1 MYLKYIICILHKLL
15 KKIQTFIPGSIVM
28 QLSRF
33 TDFSLRVLLYLV
45 INNNKRAHLKTIA
58 DFYPIPLEHLRKV
71 VHALSKSGY
80 LQTYRGKN
88 GGIELAIPPEDIKI
102 GNVVEHFEKRQ
113 TLIDCE
119 GLSCR
124 LAASCALKDALRQG
138 QNALIDKLNSYTLA
152 DLVDTKT
159 EMVKLLFNDAA

>member
-1 MYLKYIICILHKLL
+1 MIVQ
-15 KKIQTFIPGSIVM
+15 IQTFILGGIVM

-45 INNNKRAHLKTIA
+45 INNNKRARLKAIA

-138 QNALIDKLNSYTLA
+138 QKALINKLNSYTLA

>member
-1 MYLKYIICILHKLL
+1 
-15 KKIQTFIPGSIVM
+15 M

-45 INNNKRAHLKTIA
+45 INNKKRAHLQEIA

-80 LQTYRGKN
+80 VLTFRGKN
-88 GGIELAIPPEDIKI
+88 GGIELARKPEEVQI
-102 GNVVEHFEKRQ
+102 GEVIQQFENQ
-113 TLIDCE
+113 QAFIDCE

-124 LAASCALKDALRQG
+124 LAAVCALKKALQHGQDALF
-138 QNALIDKLNSYTLA
+138 DTLNTYTLA
-152 DLVDTKT
+152 DLMDTKP
-159 EMVKLLFNDAA
+159 EMVKLLFDKVA